1 MSDQDNLN
9 QFPGGGWQNGG
20 PGDDD
25 NGQGWG
31 NGQDEDQDHGH
42 SHQPGNPSEVLYAY
56 NINPLGGQCEP
67 GHKDYVLTSPFPI
80 RPQTVVSPNSS
91 PVLSGGE
98 HFKIV
103 GQNDIQTYIGTAT
116 DEKTGTVLGFIF
128 EDATTGKYFLFSK
141 NPSLWSGTKL
151 DLNASTG
158 PNDPHNANWN
168 LHDGAPACYCFLAGT
183 AVMTPNGEVAV
194 ETLKTG
200 DMVVLADGRAAPIN
214 WLGVQTV
221 ATRFADPLR
230 VLPVRIAAGALADG
244 LPKRDLL
251 ISPDHAILRDG
262 VLVQAGAMVN
272 GLSITR
278 ERAMPEIFRY
288 YHVEVAD
295 HSCILAEGVAAETFV
310 DNVSRMAF
318 DNWQEREAPLAV
330 EEMSLPRVKSA
341 RQLPLAMREL
351 LMLRAAKFQQA
362 SVAA

>member
-1 MSDQDNLN
+1 MSDLDNPN
-9 QFPGGGWQNGG
+9 QFPGGDWQHGG
-20 PGDDD
+20 PGGDDD
-25 NGQGWG
+25 GQGWG
-31 NGQDEDQDHGH
+31 NGDDHDHGH
-42 SHQPGNPSEVLYAY
+42 GHQPGNPSEVLYAY
-56 NINPLGGQCEP
+56 NINPLGGQP
-67 GHKDYVLTSPFPI
+67 GADNNDYVLTSPFPI

-128 EDATTGKYFLFSK
+128 EDSTTGNYFLFSK
-141 NPSLWSGTKL
+141 NPSLWSGTQL
-151 DLNASTG
+151 DLHVSTG
-158 PNDPHNANWN
+158 PNDPHDTNWN
-168 LHDGAPACYCFLAGT
+168 LHNGTPACYCFLAGT
-183 AVMTPNGEVAV
+183 AVMTPDGEVAV

-200 DMVVLADGRAAPIN
+200 DMVVLADGRVAPVS
-214 WLGVQTV
+214 WLGVQTIS
-221 ATRFADPLR
+221 TRFADPLR

-251 ISPDHAILRDG
+251 ISPDHAILLEG

-272 GLSITR
+272 GLSVTR

-318 DNWQEREAPLAV
+318 DNWQEREAPPAI

-341 RQLPLAMREL
+341 RQLPSAMREL
-351 LMLRAAKFQQA
+351 LTARAANRPQV
-362 SVAA
+362 SAAA